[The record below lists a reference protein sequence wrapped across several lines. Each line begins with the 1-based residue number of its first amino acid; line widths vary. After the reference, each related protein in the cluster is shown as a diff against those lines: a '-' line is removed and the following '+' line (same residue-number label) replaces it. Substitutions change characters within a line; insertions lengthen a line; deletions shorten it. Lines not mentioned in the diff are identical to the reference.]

1 MIRTIEILP
10 EKHVRISE
18 SLLGIGS
25 LVLEILK
32 GGSRNIDSIW
42 SSLRQRDSI
51 REKVNGTVTFDTLVL
66 AIDGLFAMGFVDLDD
81 EGRLRICA

>member
-1 MIRTIEILP
+1 MNQVIDILP

-18 SLLGIGS
+18 SLLGIGA
-25 LVLEILK
+25 LVLEIIR

-42 SSLRQRDSI
+42 SSLRQKDSI
-51 REKVNGTVTFDTLVL
+51 REKVNGTVTFDSLVL
-66 AIDGLFAMGFVDLDD
+66 AIDGLFAMGFVELDE